1 MNTTEIQVKNII
13 KSFDDLYKYAKKQFI
28 EYEKIEGISNW
39 KEYSFSIDCSQ
50 DQLKFK
56 DMLQIRCI
64 EELTEATHALDNDEH
79 FYEEVTDSLN
89 FFLSAYIMLDV
100 DFNKLNKPESLLS
113 GRRSLFDY
121 DDIKLSFY
129 KIVDDIGDLCNLLKN
144 RPWSQSNYLVSM
156 YDFNIRLNK
165 LWNTYWSTLS
175 DLGLDKEDIFS
186 MFEKKYQVNKW
197 RIKTGY

>member
-13 KSFDDLYKYAKKQFI
+13 KSFDDLYKYAKRQFI

-64 EELTEATHALDNDEH
+64 EELTEATHALDDDEH

-89 FFLSAYIMLDV
+89 FFLSGYIMLDI
-100 DFNKLNKPESLLS
+100 DFSKLDNPECILL
-113 GRRSLFDY
+113 GRRTLWDY

-129 KIVDDIGDLCNLLKN
+129 NIVNDIGDLCNLLKN

-175 DLGLDKEDIFS
+175 DLGLTKEDIFT
-186 MFEKKYQVNKW
+186 MFEKKYRVNKW